1 MNKLDSVVVETGA
14 PVRRSVIWLH
24 GLGADGHDFEP
35 FVPELRLPSNA
46 AVRFVFPHAPVR
58 PVTLNGGMSMRA
70 WFDITSLDR
79 NGPFDLAGI
88 RQSVAQV
95 ETLVAAELAAGRSAS
110 DIVLAGFSQG
120 GVIALHTALRYPAR
134 LAGVMALSTYLP
146 GHTELL
152 ADASDANKDLPVFL
166 AHGQMDPVLTFDL
179 GEQVRDVLTAAGYP
193 LTWHAYPMA
202 HSVCAEEAVH
212 IGDWL
217 RKVLALSQAPANAP

>member
-1 MNKLDSVVVETGA
+1 MNKLDSVVVETGQ

-35 FVPELRLPSNA
+35 FVPELRLPADAN
-46 AVRFVFPHAPVR
+46 VRFVFPHAPVR

-70 WFDITSLDR
+70 WFDIKSLDR
-79 NGPFDLAGI
+79 NGPFDLDGI

-95 ETLVAAELAAGRSAS
+95 EALVAEELSAGRSAG

-146 GHTELL
+146 GHEGLL
-152 ADASDANKDLPVFL
+152 ADAAAANRDLPVFL

-179 GEQVRDVLTAAGYP
+179 GEQVRDVLKAAGYP
-193 LTWHAYPMA
+193 LTWHAYAMA

-212 IGDWL
+212 IGGWL
-217 RKVLALSQAPANAP
+217 REVLALR